1 MSYSGSSFIKSA
13 GIATG
18 DQIDRFMADMGR
30 RLAPNFA
37 PDQTFK
43 APPPIGASIINLCA
57 QVGVNADLVTAQIV
71 KESAGWQSAIVR
83 AKNNPSGLGAI
94 NAAPMAGA
102 ITFDTPEAGI
112 QATIAHLLSYTDGRA
127 NVWWTLDPRATA
139 IPNQNLGVVRS
150 LSDLDGRWAVPG
162 LGYGAGIAALANQ
175 LTAGGATQPIDR
187 SDRTRIIVSAGHEHI
202 GNITSDKI
210 GSASATR
217 LRSSTGALGRET
229 EWNGPWADALVGKL
243 KALGMDAVRTDAI
256 YHADVYGED
265 ADLMIVGHC
274 DGTNA
279 KRPQW
284 CMAAAIVSGGS
295 TDVAD
300 DRARAFAVTW
310 YSIYPQLTGIASN
323 GPITDDMTQE
333 YEGWYR
339 TKRTPAV
346 LVEHFILGNGG
357 VWSNDLS
364 PEQGADADAQA
375 VASYFGMARAQSMTR
390 PIPIANALPRW
401 FPETRH
407 SIDHGF
413 KGFWEDHRNAL
424 QLFGF
429 PLSEEFTDGTGL
441 TVQWFERARFEW
453 HPGSNLNRWD
463 VLLARIGA
471 EASSADHDD
480 FPAAFADAAA
490 PNS

>member
-1 MSYSGSSFIKSA
+1 
-13 GIATG
+13 
-18 DQIDRFMADMGR
+18 MADMGR

-37 PDQTFK
+37 PDHTYQ
-43 APPPIGASIINLCA
+43 APPPFGAQIVSLCA
-57 QVGVNADLVTAQIV
+57 QVGVNADLVTGQIV

-94 NAAPMAGA
+94 NAAPMEGA
-102 ITFDTPEAGI
+102 IKFDSPKAGI

-127 NVWWTLDPRATA
+127 NLWWTLDPRATA
-139 IPNQNLGVVRS
+139 IPSQNLGVVRS

-162 LGYGAGIAALANQ
+162 NGYGAGIAALANQ
-175 LTAGGATQPIDR
+175 LIAGGRTDTGGRPATKR
-187 SDRTRIIVSAGHEHI
+187 VIVSAGHEHI
-202 GNITSDKI
+202 GSITADKI
-210 GSASATR
+210 GATSADR
-217 LRSSTGALGRET
+217 LRNSTGALGREV
-229 EWNGPWADALVGKL
+229 EWNGPWANALVAKL
-243 KALGMDAVRTDAI
+243 SALGIDAVRTDAI
-256 YHADVYGED
+256 YHADVYTED

-274 DGTNA
+274 DGTST
-279 KRPQW
+279 KRAQW

-300 DRARAFAVTW
+300 DVAKAFAETW
-310 YSIYPQLTGIASN
+310 YEIYPQLTGIASN
-323 GPITDDMTQE
+323 GPITSDMTLE

-375 VASYFGMARAQSMTR
+375 VASFFGMARSQNAGR
-390 PIPIANALPRW
+390 PTPITSVVPRW

-407 SIDHGF
+407 YIDHGF
-413 KGFWEDHRNAL
+413 KGFWEDHHDAI
-424 QLFGF
+424 QIFGL
-429 PLSEEFTDGTGL
+429 PLSEEFVDSTGL

-453 HPGSNLNRWD
+453 HPGSNLNQWD

-471 EASSADHDD
+471 EALSADNRA
-480 FPAAFADAAA
+480 FPDAFVDAGP